1 MGPDEICLEM
11 ARFILNAH
19 PNIAVDEIELG
30 YAISDAI
37 DSNWEPMMAGENSC
51 DQFAALLRAKFNW
64 LDDDKLLGLTI
75 QDFVDKIETGDNVSE

>member
-19 PNIAVDEIELG
+19 PNITVDEYTLAYG
-30 YAISDAI
+30 ISDAI
-37 DSNWEPMMAGENSC
+37 DAHWQPMIAGENSC
-51 DQFAALLRAKFNW
+51 DQFAAYLREKFNW

-75 QDFVDKIETGDNVSE
+75 QDFVDKLETGDKVSE